1 MRKLLLVV
9 FSILAINA
17 QGQSLTEEPI
27 VITAKSEIAHFFV
40 TNPFL
45 YTITESSKD
54 YIVDIYNDELKKSD
68 QFIVKNAVYDREAD
82 VAYGIA
88 DFDLDELTGY
98 DAYSGSIWSQYLFN
112 DDDKIEYIF
121 CTFNKEKTGN
131 QSTYS
136 LQKAEVMNEDG
147 AVLGTLPVEAINSY
161 FGYGS
166 AEITIEL
173 VQFGKNYYIRN
184 EFETNNST
192 DPGEMVFNTTYWK
205 INKSTEG
212 SGVKFTKTASFKN
225 YPNPVR
231 QNETFTIEV
240 GEEYITSSNFI
251 ELCDQSGR
259 MIHRQAITSKEVKI
273 PTHRMKGMYIYNI
286 VSDGK
291 SISTGKVIVQ

>member
-40 TNPFL
+40 ANPFL
-45 YTITESSKD
+45 YTITEGSKD

-273 PTHRMKGMYIYNI
+273 PTRRMKGMYIYNI

>member
-40 TNPFL
+40 ANPFL
-45 YTITESSKD
+45 YTIIESSKD

-273 PTHRMKGMYIYNI
+273 PTRRMKGMYIYNI

>member
-40 TNPFL
+40 ANPFL

-212 SGVKFTKTASFKN
+212 SGVKFTKPASFKN